1 MKHLADSWDTRDT
14 RDSRDSRDSQDSLDT
29 RDSRDTQDSRDSQD
43 TLDSRCLLRF
53 EKMGSDVLMFDLC
66 RQSASG
72 GSTDAGSGLG

>member
-1 MKHLADSWDTRDT
+1 MV
-14 RDSRDSRDSQDSLDT
+14 SRVSRERQ
-29 RDSRDTQDSRDSQD
+29 DTQDSEDGKDTQDSQD

>member
-1 MKHLADSWDTRDT
+1 MV
-14 RDSRDSRDSQDSLDT
+14 SRVSRERQ
-29 RDSRDTQDSRDSQD
+29 DTQDSEDGKDTQDSQD

-53 EKMGSDVLMFDLC
+53 EKMGLDVLMFDLC